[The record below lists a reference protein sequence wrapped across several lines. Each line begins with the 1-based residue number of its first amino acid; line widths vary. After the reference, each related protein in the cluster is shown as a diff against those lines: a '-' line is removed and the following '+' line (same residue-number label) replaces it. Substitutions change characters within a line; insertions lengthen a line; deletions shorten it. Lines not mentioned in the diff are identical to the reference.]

1 MDTSLWTRV
10 KNKWLEQ
17 IRCDNG
23 ALICER
29 MQLMEVI
36 QSDQSRLSIG
46 SDAKCDSTLMG
57 LHMLTRWEK
66 SYKTVMYLGEA
77 QHGFCEL
84 GGRRMNSL
92 RYADDIQ
99 NLDRDI
105 YL

>member
-1 MDTSLWTRV
+1 
-10 KNKWLEQ
+10 
-17 IRCDNG
+17 
-23 ALICER
+23 
-29 MQLMEVI
+29 MEVI

-105 YL
+105 YLWTENKDLFWRVEVAGTFFSSATPHEWLVTPV